1 MTSLFSVLESFFF
14 LCLAVSFILILLM
27 VYHFKKRVDALERNN
42 ETLVDICKNVVQELD
57 HLKNAQPSFGMPKEM
72 SPHTSSTTYYP
83 STLPFVDSDMLKNIM
98 MSDGILGGST
108 VHESPLDMQVLEN
121 SELDEVESCHSEDSP
136 AVQELSD
143 DSTEVEELV
152 VDSILAD
159 DNTEKTVDTH
169 DTFEIEKSNDKEK
182 DMIQVTK
189 LEETEPI
196 DDTVSEFSEMDVER
210 RNKTSLQKMNV
221 QMLRAM
227 VIREGLCTDPSKMKK
242 NELIQLVLN
251 E

>member
-57 HLKNAQPSFGMPKEM
+57 HLKNAQPSFGLPKEM
-72 SPHTSSTTYYP
+72 SPQTSSTYYP

-121 SELDEVESCHSEDSP
+121 SELDEVESCHSDDSP

-143 DSTEVEELV
+143 DSTAVEELV
-152 VDSILAD
+152 VDSIVAD
-159 DNTEKTVDTH
+159 DNTEKTVEAL
-169 DTFEIEKSNDKEK
+169 DTFEIEKNNDKEK

-210 RNKTSLQKMNV
+210 RNKSSLQKMNV

>member
-57 HLKNAQPSFGMPKEM
+57 HLKNTQSSFGLPKEM
-72 SPHTSSTTYYP
+72 SPHTSSTYYP

-121 SELDEVESCHSEDSP
+121 SELDEVESCHSDDSP

-143 DSTEVEELV
+143 DSTAVEELV
-152 VDSILAD
+152 VDSIVAD
-159 DNTEKTVDTH
+159 DNTEKTVEALDMY
-169 DTFEIEKSNDKEK
+169 EIEKDNDKEK

-210 RNKTSLQKMNV
+210 RNKSSLQKMNV

>member
-72 SPHTSSTTYYP
+72 SPHTSTTYYP

-108 VHESPLDMQVLEN
+108 VNESPLDMQVLEN

-143 DSTEVEELV
+143 DSTSIEELE
-152 VDSILAD
+152 VDSIVP
-159 DNTEKTVDTH
+159 DNTEKTVDAL
-169 DTFEIEKSNDKEK
+169 DTFEIEKDNDKEK

>member
-57 HLKNAQPSFGMPKEM
+57 HLKNTQSSFGLPKEM
-72 SPHTSSTTYYP
+72 SPHTSSTYYP

-121 SELDEVESCHSEDSP
+121 SELDEVESCHSDDSP

-143 DSTEVEELV
+143 DSTAVEELV
-152 VDSILAD
+152 IDSIVAD
-159 DNTEKTVDTH
+159 DNTEKTVEALDMY
-169 DTFEIEKSNDKEK
+169 EIEKDNDKEK

-210 RNKTSLQKMNV
+210 RNKSSLQKMNV

>member
-57 HLKNAQPSFGMPKEM
+57 HLKNAQSSFGLPKEM
-72 SPHTSSTTYYP
+72 SPHTSSTYYP

-121 SELDEVESCHSEDSP
+121 SELDEVESCHSDDSP

-143 DSTEVEELV
+143 DSIAVEELV
-152 VDSILAD
+152 VDSIIAD
-159 DNTEKTVDTH
+159 DNTEKTVDAL
-169 DTFEIEKSNDKEK
+169 DTFEIEKNNDKEK

-210 RNKTSLQKMNV
+210 RNKSSLQKMNV

>member
-57 HLKNAQPSFGMPKEM
+57 HLKNAQSSFGLPKEM
-72 SPHTSSTTYYP
+72 SPHTSSTYYP

-121 SELDEVESCHSEDSP
+121 SELDEVESCHSDDSP

-143 DSTEVEELV
+143 DSTAVEELV
-152 VDSILAD
+152 VDSIIAD
-159 DNTEKTVDTH
+159 DNTEKTVDAL
-169 DTFEIEKSNDKEK
+169 DTFEIEKNNDKEK

-210 RNKTSLQKMNV
+210 RNKSSLQKMNV